1 MLATPHTVRQ
11 LHKKAS
17 SIKKMLSKQS
27 QSPSSP
33 SKRALDELIK
43 GCELAIYNTAFTLK
57 ELNDL
62 RAESQVQQLKKSRS
76 KRQMAPI
83 QGLQVQEARDLISLR
98 NEQLNQEDGGG
109 EEANLTTPP
118 TLEPRKR
125 APPTCSECNIQGHTR
140 TRCPNRRAT

>member
-1 MLATPHTVRQ
+1 
-11 LHKKAS
+11 
-17 SIKKMLSKQS
+17 MLSKQS

-76 KRQMAPI
+76 KRQMAPV
-83 QGLQVQEARDLISLR
+83 QGLQVQEARGLISLR
-98 NEQLNQEDGGG
+98 NERNVLCR
-109 EEANLTTPP
+109 P
-118 TLEPRKR
+118 
-125 APPTCSECNIQGHTR
+125 APPIVSYSQVDYCDDEQADQGAR
-140 TRCPNRRAT
+140 D